1 MSASRRAIDHDSSAR
16 ARLNATYPR
25 GSRGSVH
32 LRRKPGGGAVR
43 SLSSQHLPAIV
54 RQIEQRESRARGR
67 RRPWR
72 RHQGVP
78 PLAPPGSRRSR
89 WAPAGAQCRRWG
101 SARSRCRSWRTT
113 SGPRSSPLW
122 GSATAT
128 STPPRSTAPSAPSAR
143 PWPRRR
149 GAGSW
154 RPGRRC
160 SSRPRCGA
168 RSATRT
174 SCSPP
179 SGKACGSF
187 LPSSSLLV
195 FIS

>member
-25 GSRGSVH
+25 GSRGSFH

-43 SLSSQHLPAIV
+43 SLSSQLLPAIV

-101 SARSRCRSWRTT
+101 SA
-113 SGPRSSPLW
+113 
-122 GSATAT
+122 TAT

-149 GAGSW
+149 GAASW

-174 SCSPP
+174 C
-179 SGKACGSF
+179 
-187 LPSSSLLV
+187 
-195 FIS
+195 